1 MTLHVTLW
9 LKEKKSGFST
19 GGEKIFQISSNTPLF
34 LLFFLGGG
42 LVSLIVG
49 VVIIFGIHPAV
60 LPSLSYTLW
69 FGRFLQ
75 GFKGKLMHVVLF
87 FCLFFNSW
95 YLLVFLAF
103 QT

>member
-1 MTLHVTLW
+1 M
-9 LKEKKSGFST
+9 
-19 GGEKIFQISSNTPLF
+19 
-34 LLFFLGGG
+34 
-42 LVSLIVG
+42 VSLIVG

-87 FCLFFNSW
+87 FFVC
-95 YLLVFLAF
+95 FLIAGIY
-103 QT
+103 

>member
-34 LLFFLGGG
+34 LLFFLGGGRGGG

-87 FCLFFNSW
+87 FLF
-95 YLLVFLAF
+95 VF
-103 QT
+103 

>member
-9 LKEKKSGFST
+9 LKEKKSGFLT

-34 LLFFLGGG
+34 LLFFFGGGG

-87 FCLFFNSW
+87 FLF
-95 YLLVFLAF
+95 VF
-103 QT
+103 

>member
-9 LKEKKSGFST
+9 LKEKKVWFLDRGREDFSD
-19 GGEKIFQISSNTPLF
+19 LF
-34 LLFFLGGG
+34 KHTFVFVVFWGGG
-42 LVSLIVG
+42 LVSLITG

-87 FCLFFNSW
+87 LF
-95 YLLVFLAF
+95 VF
-103 QT
+103 

>member
-34 LLFFLGGG
+34 LLSFLGGG

-87 FCLFFNSW
+87 FLF
-95 YLLVFLAF
+95 VF
-103 QT
+103 